1 MDFEDGLNGWGGGRG
16 GAEEGR
22 RVSPLRGNLNH
33 DEIVNQ
39 TKVVKNG
46 LSALRDDHYG
56 VLAKIREECEDER
69 NANRAARSHA
79 ASPETSQDGVCGDVA
94 GVGRRNG
101 KSAAD
106 DSLLEERVNNVTRSL
121 ERLEVGIE
129 ESAVII
135 GLSEHFQRLE
145 ADRATLRLEMGR
157 VQDENDWLR
166 EELGDTQKML
176 QEAAA
181 ELGELREQKRQWEF
195 EEELKAAASETNLRP
210 ITPSKIPVGGWR
222 VQEEKAINRALN
234 GGGGGGESKSRA
246 VSPGPSK
253 IPMGSWRSK
262 LSVYK
267 KVMDKREEEDSS
279 KKQSKLPRK
288 YFNLNA
294 SSNLSRSRSKIP
306 SR

>member
-1 MDFEDGLNGWGGGRG
+1 MEFEGGPNG
-16 GAEEGR
+16 GAAEGER
-22 RVSPLRGNLNH
+22 RVSPLRGNLSH
-33 DEIVNQ
+33 DEIVSQ
-39 TKVVKNG
+39 TRVVKNG
-46 LSALRDDHYG
+46 LSALRDDHYN
-56 VLAKIREECEDER
+56 VLARIREECEDKR
-69 NANRAARSHA
+69 NANDRQAP
-79 ASPETSQDGVCGDVA
+79 PETPPDAKEEDRVCN
-94 GVGRRNG
+94 RLLHRSG
-101 KSAAD
+101 KSPSA
-106 DSLLEERVNNVTRSL
+106 DSLLEERIDNVTRSL

-135 GLSEHFQRLE
+135 GLSGHFQRLE

-166 EELGDTQKML
+166 EELGETQKML

-181 ELGELREQKRQWEF
+181 ELEGLREEKRRWEF

-210 ITPSKIPVGGWR
+210 ITPSKIPVGGFR
-222 VQEEKAINRALN
+222 LQEEKAINRALN
-234 GGGGGGESKSRA
+234 GGGGGESKSRA
-246 VSPGPSK
+246 VSPGPSR
-253 IPMGSWRSK
+253 IPMGNWRSK

-267 KVMDKREEEDSS
+267 KVMDKREEEAEDSS
-279 KKQSKLPRK
+279 KKQSRLPRK

>member
-1 MDFEDGLNGWGGGRG
+1 MEFEEDSGPGGGD
-16 GAEEGR
+16 R
-22 RVSPLRGNLNH
+22 RISPLRGNLSH

-46 LSALRDDHYG
+46 LATLRDDHYH
-56 VLAKIREECEDER
+56 VLAKIRAECEDRR
-69 NANRAARSHA
+69 NANDVPAPADGEAPQAAA
-79 ASPETSQDGVCGDVA
+79 AAAGGDGA
-94 GVGRRNG
+94 RRHNG
-101 KSAAD
+101 KSSPG
-106 DSLLEERVNNVTRSL
+106 DSLLEERINNVTRSL

-135 GLSEHFQRLE
+135 GLSGHFQRLE

-166 EELGDTQKML
+166 EELGDTQRML
-176 QEAAA
+176 QETAA
-181 ELGELREQKRQWEF
+181 ELEELREQKRQWEF

-234 GGGGGGESKSRA
+234 GGGEGTRRTS
-246 VSPGPSK
+246 SPGPSM
-253 IPMGSWRSK
+253 IPMGKWRSK

-267 KVMDKREEEDSS
+267 KVMDKQEAEDTS

>member
-1 MDFEDGLNGWGGGRG
+1 MEFEGGPNG
-16 GAEEGR
+16 GAAMKEER
-22 RVSPLRGNLNH
+22 RVSPLRGNLSH
-33 DEIVNQ
+33 DEIVSQ
-39 TKVVKNG
+39 TRVVKNG

-56 VLAKIREECEDER
+56 VLARIREECEDKR
-69 NANRAARSHA
+69 NANDRQAP
-79 ASPETSQDGVCGDVA
+79 PETPQDAKKKDGVCN
-94 GVGRRNG
+94 RPLRHNG
-101 KSAAD
+101 KSPSV
-106 DSLLEERVNNVTRSL
+106 DSLLEERIDNVTRSL

-135 GLSEHFQRLE
+135 GLSGHFQRLE

-166 EELGDTQKML
+166 EELGETQKML

-181 ELGELREQKRQWEF
+181 ELEGLREEKRRWEF

-210 ITPSKIPVGGWR
+210 ITPSKIPVGGFR
-222 VQEEKAINRALN
+222 LQEEKAINRALN
-234 GGGGGGESKSRA
+234 GAGGGGESKSRA
-246 VSPGPSK
+246 VSPGPSR
-253 IPMGSWRSK
+253 IPMGNWRSK

-267 KVMDKREEEDSS
+267 KVMDKREEEAEDSS
-279 KKQSKLPRK
+279 KKQSRLPRK

>member
-1 MDFEDGLNGWGGGRG
+1 MEFEGGPNGG
-16 GAEEGR
+16 ESEGER
-22 RVSPLRGNLNH
+22 RVSPLRGNLSH
-33 DEIVNQ
+33 DEIVSQ
-39 TKVVKNG
+39 TRVVKNG
-46 LSALRDDHYG
+46 LSALRDDHYN
-56 VLAKIREECEDER
+56 VLARIREECEDKR
-69 NANRAARSHA
+69 NANDRQAP
-79 ASPETSQDGVCGDVA
+79 PETPPDAKEEDRVCN
-94 GVGRRNG
+94 RLLHRSG
-101 KSAAD
+101 KSPSA
-106 DSLLEERVNNVTRSL
+106 DSLLEERIDNVTRSL

-135 GLSEHFQRLE
+135 GLSGHFQRLE

-166 EELGDTQKML
+166 EELGETQKML

-181 ELGELREQKRQWEF
+181 ELEGLREEKRRWEF

-210 ITPSKIPVGGWR
+210 ITPSKIPVGGFR
-222 VQEEKAINRALN
+222 LQEEKAINRALN
-234 GGGGGGESKSRA
+234 GGGGGESKSRA
-246 VSPGPSK
+246 VSPGPSR
-253 IPMGSWRSK
+253 IPMGNWRSK

-267 KVMDKREEEDSS
+267 KVMDKREEEAEDSS
-279 KKQSKLPRK
+279 KKQSRLPRK

>member
-1 MDFEDGLNGWGGGRG
+1 MEFEGGLNG
-16 GAEEGR
+16 GAAGEER

-56 VLAKIREECEDER
+56 VLAKIREECEDKS
-69 NANRAARSHA
+69 NANRVQSRDA
-79 ASPETSQDGVCGDVA
+79 PLETGVC
-94 GVGRRNG
+94 RRNG
-101 KSAAD
+101 KSASA
-106 DSLLEERVNNVTRSL
+106 DSLLEERIDNVTRSL
-121 ERLEVGIE
+121 ERLEVGIG

-166 EELGDTQKML
+166 EELGETQKML

-181 ELGELREQKRQWEF
+181 ELEELREQKRQWEF

-234 GGGGGGESKSRA
+234 GGGESKSRA
-246 VSPGPSK
+246 VSPGPSR
-253 IPMGSWRSK
+253 IPMGNWRSK

-267 KVMDKREEEDSS
+267 KVMDRREEEEEDSS

>member
-1 MDFEDGLNGWGGGRG
+1 MEMEDGLNG
-16 GAEEGR
+16 GAAGER

-56 VLAKIREECEDER
+56 VLAKIREECEDKR
-69 NANRAARSHA
+69 NANNRAQSHE
-79 ASPETSQDGVCGDVA
+79 SSLETSPDRVC
-94 GVGRRNG
+94 RLNG
-101 KSAAD
+101 KSSSD
-106 DSLLEERVNNVTRSL
+106 NSLLEERINNVTQSL

-195 EEELKAAASETNLRP
+195 EEELKAAASETSLRP

-234 GGGGGGESKSRA
+234 GGGGGGSGGGESKSRA
-246 VSPGPSK
+246 VSPGPSR

-267 KVMDKREEEDSS
+267 KVMDKREEEEDSS

>member
-1 MDFEDGLNGWGGGRG
+1 MEFEGGLNG
-16 GAEEGR
+16 GAAGEER
-22 RVSPLRGNLNH
+22 RISPLRGNLNH

-56 VLAKIREECEDER
+56 VLAKIREECEDKS
-69 NANRAARSHA
+69 NANRVQSRDA
-79 ASPETSQDGVCGDVA
+79 PFETCPDADGVC
-94 GVGRRNG
+94 RRNG
-101 KSAAD
+101 KSASA
-106 DSLLEERVNNVTRSL
+106 DSLLEERIDNVTRSL
-121 ERLEVGIE
+121 ERLEVGIG

-166 EELGDTQKML
+166 EELGETQKML

-181 ELGELREQKRQWEF
+181 ELEELREQKRQWEF

-234 GGGGGGESKSRA
+234 GGGGGGGGGESKSRA
-246 VSPGPSK
+246 VSPGPSR
-253 IPMGSWRSK
+253 IPMGNWRSK

-267 KVMDKREEEDSS
+267 KVMDRREEEEDSS

>member
-1 MDFEDGLNGWGGGRG
+1 MEFEGGPNGG
-16 GAEEGR
+16 ESEGER
-22 RVSPLRGNLNH
+22 RVSPLRGNLSH
-33 DEIVNQ
+33 DEIVSQ
-39 TKVVKNG
+39 TRVVKNG
-46 LSALRDDHYG
+46 LSALRDDHYN
-56 VLAKIREECEDER
+56 VLARIREECEDKR
-69 NANRAARSHA
+69 NANDRQAP
-79 ASPETSQDGVCGDVA
+79 PETPPDAKEEDRVCN
-94 GVGRRNG
+94 RLLHRSG
-101 KSAAD
+101 KSPSA
-106 DSLLEERVNNVTRSL
+106 DSLLEERIDNVTRSL

-135 GLSEHFQRLE
+135 GLSGHFQRLE

-166 EELGDTQKML
+166 EELGETQKML

-181 ELGELREQKRQWEF
+181 ELEGLREEKRRWEF

-210 ITPSKIPVGGWR
+210 ITPSKIPVGGFR
-222 VQEEKAINRALN
+222 LQEEKAINRALN

-246 VSPGPSK
+246 VSPGPSR
-253 IPMGSWRSK
+253 IPMGNWRSK

-267 KVMDKREEEDSS
+267 KVMDKREEEAEDSS
-279 KKQSKLPRK
+279 KKQSRLPRK